1 MSKFRFQ
8 KLKPNTRRELQ
19 KISPLFLSE
28 MAAAPEASP
37 YLDEGVLA
45 IRRPGGLLHEHL
57 LRRVE
62 RRQLLRARVLRRLV
76 LFRLRHALV
85 LEVLEVRLA
94 LRERRR
100 GLS

>member
-62 RRQLLRARVLRRLV
+62 GGQLLRARVLRPGLLTLKSTTRGARFFCSRLIY
-76 LFRLRHALV
+76 L
-85 LEVLEVRLA
+85 
-94 LRERRR
+94 
-100 GLS
+100 GT